1 MEPKYNDQGL
11 IPAVAQDARTGE
23 VLMLAWMNAEAW
35 RKTLETMEAHFWS
48 RERKQLWRKGETSG
62 NILRVVEVALDCDAD
77 AVLLRVIPAGPA
89 CHTGARSCF
98 HTCVAGEARNDSA
111 GFLHTLDAVIHDR
124 KSNPVEGS
132 YTAGLFREGLPKISR
147 KVGEEAV
154 ETIIAALEESDE
166 RTVSE
171 AADLIY
177 HTLVLLAARGLGLA
191 DVESELERRHQ

>member
-1 MEPKYNDQGL
+1 
-11 IPAVAQDARTGE
+11 
-23 VLMLAWMNAEAW
+23 
-35 RKTLETMEAHFWS
+35 
-48 RERKQLWRKGETSG
+48 
-62 NILRVVEVALDCDAD
+62 
-77 AVLLRVIPAGPA
+77 
-89 CHTGARSCF
+89 
-98 HTCVAGEARNDSA
+98 
-111 GFLHTLDAVIHDR
+111 VIHDR